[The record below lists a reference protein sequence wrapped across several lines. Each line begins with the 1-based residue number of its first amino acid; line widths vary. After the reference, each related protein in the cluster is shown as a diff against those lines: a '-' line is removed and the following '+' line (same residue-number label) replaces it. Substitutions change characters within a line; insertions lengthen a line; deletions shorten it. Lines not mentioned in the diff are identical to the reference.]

1 MDSSTL
7 TTGTGVSEWRDKSG
21 LGQAFSQA
29 TTGSQPALTAS
40 AISGRP
46 GVTFNSGRFLDLGSQ
61 TIGGNNLVSAP
72 GNPWSIYIL
81 CRSTDGSALVK
92 TLFGKGNGQLQLA
105 QITSAVLFVSNG
117 ANNPNSPSFPAFVNG
132 LFTFDYNGSVV
143 QARFNEGITGTSTPT
158 TTTAEAVNVAL
169 GCRNASSPFQ
179 HFVGHIG
186 EVIFYNRSLSAAERS
201 SVVNYLSSKWGFA
214 IPQYTPPTYAD
225 ADANAYITAVE
236 TADGQA
242 LETSVR
248 DAINNFVV
256 GCKADGIWSAIRA
269 SCILMGARTLAGALT
284 PLVGTAPTNNGP
296 FVTADYVRGGAS
308 PGLKGNKTTKF
319 LDSNRPHNSDPQDD
333 FHCVVWCSELLSAP
347 LGDYGMYFGS
357 ASSPVTTQCYNFPF
371 AGNAEGGAC
380 RATSTASFGAFS
392 RLTGLKGMSR
402 SASASFTYRTAGTIA
417 TVSQSSAS
425 GGSGDIHFFAQ
436 QGTTA
441 NRSDARLSFYSTGT
455 ALNLA
460 LLDARLST
468 LVSAMANVL

>member
-29 TTGSQPALTAS
+29 TTGSQPTLTAS

-46 GVTFNSGRFLDLGSQ
+46 GVTFSSGRFLDLGSQ
-61 TIGGNNLVSAP
+61 TLGGNNLVSAP

-92 TLFGKGNGQLQLA
+92 TLFGKGNSQLQLA
-105 QITSAVLFVSNG
+105 QITSSVLFVSNG
-117 ANNPNSPSFPAFVNG
+117 ANNPNTPPFPANVNG
-132 LFTFDYNGSVV
+132 LFTFDYNGSVA
-143 QARFNEGITGTSTPT
+143 QARFNEGITATSTPT
-158 TTTAEAVNVAL
+158 TTIAEAANVAL
-169 GCRNASSPFQ
+169 GCRNAPSPTQ

-256 GCKADGIWSAIRA
+256 GCKADGIWSAIKA
-269 SCILMGARTLAGALT
+269 SCILMGARTLSGALT
-284 PLVGTAPTNNGP
+284 PLVGPAPTNNGL
-296 FVTADYVRGGAS
+296 FVSSDYVRGGAT
-308 PGLKGNKTTKF
+308 PGLKGNGSTKF
-319 LDSNRPHNSDPQDD
+319 INTNRADNADGQNDAHRS
-333 FHCVVWCSELLSAP
+333 VWVTELPS
-347 LGDYGMYFGS
+347 
-357 ASSPVTTQCYNFPF
+357 VTNQYNFYY
-371 AGNAEGGAC
+371 GA
-380 RATSTASFGAFS
+380 TPVNNQTDHSTAPSSLGMDYIRARSSGAFVAGS
-392 RLTGLKGMSR
+392 HTTGLKALSR
-402 SASASFTYRTAGTIA
+402 SSATQWTWRSGSSSGTVND
-417 TVSQSSAS
+417 TSVSPSTLSVHVFAS
-425 GGSGDIHFFAQ
+425 GGATAQ
-436 QGTTA
+436 RNGGRIA
-441 NRSDARLSFYSTGT
+441 FYSVGS
-455 ALNLA
+455 ALTLS
-460 LLDARLST
+460 LLQSRVST
-468 LVSAMANVL
+468 LVSAMETVT